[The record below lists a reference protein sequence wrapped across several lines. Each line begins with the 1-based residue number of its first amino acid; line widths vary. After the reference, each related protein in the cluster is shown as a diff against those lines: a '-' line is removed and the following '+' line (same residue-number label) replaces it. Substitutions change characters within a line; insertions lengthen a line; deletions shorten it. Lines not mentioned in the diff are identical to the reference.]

1 MNSPVGNNLQQL
13 RYGIKDPLYNDPQST
28 ADQRTVSG
36 RIILTPQPVVNLRA
50 LVAQVLDT
58 AGTPQPTDM
67 TTADL
72 IIKIGELNF
81 ISSELTGLTNNLI
94 TLANGS
100 HVQPNLHIPGSTSDL
115 PLTAAAVATSAI
127 GLTASD
133 LSLIGDQSGATPYS
147 TLIDFSQASRDPF
160 KPVTHGQFRFT
171 KPNIVDKFGQVISG
185 IAPTAEPRVPPPGTM
200 PPSLHPCLGD
210 QVCPGL
216 VVGTTLLNTVTELTA
231 ADPQL
236 PGGYPLC
243 PYVQLTPAINQAARL
258 NAAFVEPVTDS
269 KGAFTPW
276 KTTNDW
282 EQPVWAW

>member
-1 MNSPVGNNLQQL
+1 
-13 RYGIKDPLYNDPQST
+13 
-28 ADQRTVSG
+28 
-36 RIILTPQPVVNLRA
+36 
-50 LVAQVLDT
+50 
-58 AGTPQPTDM
+58 
-67 TTADL
+67 
-72 IIKIGELNF
+72 
-81 ISSELTGLTNNLI
+81 
-94 TLANGS
+94 
-100 HVQPNLHIPGSTSDL
+100 
-115 PLTAAAVATSAI
+115 
-127 GLTASD
+127 
-133 LSLIGDQSGATPYS
+133 
-147 TLIDFSQASRDPF
+147 
-160 KPVTHGQFRFT
+160 VTHGQFRFT